1 MLIRK
6 VAATNLPYLKGE
18 EKYGEGGED
27 VVIFQEVSVISWLMT
42 WLANVNFSDH
52 LMNTCEV

>member
-6 VAATNLPYLKGE
+6 VAATNLPYLKSE

-27 VVIFQEVSVISWLMT
+27 VVIFQEVSAISWLMT

-52 LMNTCEV
+52 LIK